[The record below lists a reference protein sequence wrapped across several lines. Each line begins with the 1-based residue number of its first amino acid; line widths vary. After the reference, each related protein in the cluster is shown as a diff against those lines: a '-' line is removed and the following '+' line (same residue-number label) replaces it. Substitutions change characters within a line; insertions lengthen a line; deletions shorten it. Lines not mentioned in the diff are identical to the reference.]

1 VEILAECCAQAGS
14 GDGLQALQ
22 TMQVNPSE
30 RMYPAPALGAHS
42 SCLTHNTGS
51 VHWFASAP
59 PFSAAGPALA
69 GGRSGRT
76 VSQKHLRP
84 QRREQEQAQH
94 QRRQRV
100 PTAQSALSCA
110 LVPSAGRLQADE
122 WGGHERSEESPVR
135 GVASKPLE
143 RERQLAPVAAGWLAG
158 AR

>member
-30 RMYPAPALGAHS
+30 RMYPAPALGPHS
-42 SCLTHNTGS
+42 SCLTHNKGS
-51 VHWFASAP
+51 VHWFASVP
-59 PFSAAGPALA
+59 PFPAASPALA

-94 QRRQRV
+94 QWRQRV
-100 PTAQSALSCA
+100 PTAQSALGRA

-143 RERQLAPVAAGWLAG
+143 RERQSAPVAAGRLAG
-158 AR
+158 AQ